1 MINNV
6 ILNND
11 SMKLEDFLKNNYEIL
26 WDSIE
31 DEEYTLDFQ
40 TFDEFYEIK
49 RDDEVIGYIVFEYSN
64 MLNVKE
70 IVDAYILP
78 DCRGD
83 GLLCENLIE
92 IIESTHYKILSK
104 KPTRSFIQALLKS
117 GLACK
122 ISDNQIFSW
131 IKFDV
136 NIGDAYKNSKL
147 KRLYKKASPEKEK
160 VPYFA
165 DLFDLDINCLLFND
179 YQHNFSKKSE
189 TLIISEPRKY
199 DLKKYNC
206 RKKLKNVTVNY
217 LKATYENYSL
227 NIDDA
232 LESFEEL
239 NDRIGEKYTVENMIG
254 SEDKLNDSI
263 VDLLTKSD
271 LTIDDGFKI
280 RESILNSLETCEISN
295 ISIKDRLTF
304 LISNPSFIG
313 KKVEKENLNKCS
325 FCGEEIRD
333 LDIEYCNICGHLFD
347 VLLENF
353 NLIEENEEMSL
364 DELEFIENAQPIK
377 DNEFLTEMY
386 NMSKKVIDINN
397 IAYDDL
403 NYTIDEYY
411 EHLDELLDNIKDY
424 DFDWYFPEDNQ
435 FDNELLKIID
445 KNNYDED
452 EVQDAQKRIEIYEF
466 VKHVN
471 ENITSWKM
479 PLLIEMNHFDFD
491 YNKYA
496 ENEGYVEKINA
507 NEFAMYFDVY
517 PTDELKQELK
527 HFDITPKNSR
537 KDILNQFQ
545 EYGDYSYIIT
555 EKGLEYLKSY
565 PLLDFFSTHLHGFI
579 FYEFEKYYY
588 ENKDEISLEEI
599 GKNYVTNEFKQA
611 VKQGKLDVYLKYAFY
626 YYSINFNKGNY
637 DEALY
642 YLIQRIIYEINTWY
656 SQDNHY
662 PFEFAISPETASY
675 FTNFYHLDIYL
686 DLEEIFN
693 RAFNEFKFGHM
704 KNNKEKI
711 YEYCEILLSGTHVIE
726 INDEMFFEYHLNKI
740 KLTSD
745 FWNKPQ

>member
-1 MINNV
+1 
-6 ILNND
+6 
-11 SMKLEDFLKNNYEIL
+11 MKLEDFLKNNYEIL

-160 VPYFA
+160 VHYFA

-445 KNNYDED
+445 KNNYNED

>member
-160 VPYFA
+160 VHYFA

-206 RKKLKNVTVNY
+206 RKKLKTVTVNY